1 MLSGKSVGPGFY
13 IMLPCLLPG
22 VGVGPLALSLL
33 SSALPFPLQTSPW
46 SLHRRCPTTPFPHC
60 FTCSFFSLPDHRG
73 RAEAVASWLDLQ
85 GQSGAL
91 GTGGWGVLEEHVFAG
106 REKSANDAPW
116 SCARKILGGLPA
128 TAPEPTPQCGE
139 GAPDGQVRQSPTAL
153 HTDTHGPT
161 VTTSRDPE

>member
-1 MLSGKSVGPGFY
+1 MIILSQVAAVYWFTLCKPSHICHSVY
-13 IMLPCLLPG
+13 
-22 VGVGPLALSLL
+22 PLNN
-33 SSALPFPLQTSPW
+33 P
-46 SLHRRCPTTPFPHC
+46 RRAAHFTDKKREAEKGCT
-60 FTCSFFSLPDHRG
+60 TCSKLHIFRI
-73 RAEAVASWLDLQ
+73 DLQ